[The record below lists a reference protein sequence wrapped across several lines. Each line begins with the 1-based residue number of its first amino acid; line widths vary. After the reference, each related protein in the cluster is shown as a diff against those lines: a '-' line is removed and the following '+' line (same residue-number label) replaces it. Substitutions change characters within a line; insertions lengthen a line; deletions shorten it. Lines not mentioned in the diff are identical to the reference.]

1 MSQDSDTKQGE
12 AKAPSPVKNKLNL
25 YSFRGQ
31 GIVWDRAR
39 NKALCRFEKGRFLTN
54 DIRTI
59 AILVKKQFKYKTKH
73 PVSKDILNEAYSAY
87 KKEIEANEKQLQ
99 KDRAG
104 VLKKL
109 KGYDRKQLNSMRIS
123 ELKVLFKAKKIRP
136 LQVMTKQDMINR
148 LLGVRQ

>member
-1 MSQDSDTKQGE
+1 MPQGTKKKQGE
-12 AKAPSPVKNKLNL
+12 VKEPSPVKNKLNL
-25 YSFRGQ
+25 YVFRGN

-73 PVSKDILNEAYSAY
+73 PVAKDILNEAYSAY
-87 KKEIEANEKQLQ
+87 KKEIETNGKQLQ
-99 KDRAG
+99 DDRAE

-136 LQVMTKQDMINR
+136 LQVITKQDMINA
-148 LLGVRQ
+148 LLGKRR